1 MSTRLY
7 LTVLRALPLILIL
20 MVIGCSSRPP
30 QPDARLADPARVH
43 AVLSNQLAKWRG
55 TPYRY
60 GGLSRSG
67 IDCSGFVYRTY
78 RERFGIQLPR
88 TTRQQSELGERI
100 SKKDLLPGDLVFFK
114 TGRGEA
120 GLHVGIYDTR
130 NQFIHAST
138 SRGVMRSSLNNQYWR
153 KVFWQARRL

>member
-1 MSTRLY
+1 MLKNLQSHYRLFFSVM
-7 LTVLRALPLILIL
+7 LAFLI
-20 MVIGCSSRPP
+20 IGCSSHAPP
-30 QPDARLADPARVH
+30 PNDRLANSRQVQQILGD
-43 AVLSNQLAKWRG
+43 QLIKWRG

-60 GGLSRSG
+60 GGLSRNG
-67 IDCSGFVYRTY
+67 IDCSGFVYRTF

-88 TTRQQSELGERI
+88 TTRQQSEIGAKI

-114 TGRGEA
+114 TGWGEG
-120 GLHVGIYDTR
+120 GLHVGIYDTK

-138 SRGVMRSSLNNQYWR
+138 SRGVMRSSLNNVYWR